1 MHTIDLFSEHRPF
14 LIRAYSKGE
23 LANRY
28 LPYLP
33 IRSALN
39 TLNYWIQTHPTL
51 YARLQ
56 EVGYRKK
63 SKFFSPV
70 QVSLIVEAL
79 GEP

>member
-1 MHTIDLFSEHRPF
+1 MHTFDLSPEDRPF
-14 LIRAYSKGE
+14 PIRAYSKGE
-23 LANRY
+23 LANLY

-39 TLNYWIQTHPTL
+39 TWNYWIQTHPTL

-63 SKFFSPV
+63 SKFLTPV
-70 QVSLIVEAL
+70 QVQVIVETL